1 MVYPVIMA
9 GGIGS
14 RFWPASTPELPKQ
27 FLPLIDEKKSM
38 MQMTVDRFASGFK
51 KENIW
56 IVSHEKYK
64 KLLKKHAKGVLSK
77 HLLLEPMM
85 RNTAPCIGWGAK
97 TLLARDPNAIMIIA
111 TADHWIAPTSAFIR
125 DVKKAVSFVKK
136 NPTALVTFGI
146 KPDYPE
152 TGYGYIEH
160 GKTAGKAFYQVK
172 QFIEKPNINAAKRM
186 VRKKRYLWNSGM
198 FVWRADTILK
208 EIERHLPEHYK
219 QIQLLTRSNLKRNYR
234 KFAPIS
240 IDYGVMEKSKNV
252 YVVRASF
259 EWSDVGSWESVGRF
273 KKNISKNWTSLDSKN
288 CFVDGNGRRIA
299 TIGVQDLIIID
310 KPDGLL
316 ICHKDHAQRV
326 RELSKK

>member
-1 MVYPVIMA
+1 
-9 GGIGS
+9 
-14 RFWPASTPELPKQ
+14 
-27 FLPLIDEKKSM
+27 
-38 MQMTVDRFASGFK
+38 MTVDRFATGFK
-51 KENIW
+51 KDNIW
-56 IVSHEKYK
+56 ILSHEKYRT
-64 KLLKKHAKGVLSK
+64 LLRKHAKGVPSK

-111 TADHWIAPTSAFIR
+111 TADHWIAPASVFIR
-125 DVKKAVSFVKK
+125 DVKKAISFVKRQ
-136 NPTALVTFGI
+136 PSALVTFGI

-160 GKTAGKAFYQVK
+160 GKTVGNALYKVK
-172 QFIEKPNINAAKRM
+172 QFIEKPNLKNAKRM
-186 VRKKRYLWNSGM
+186 VQKKRYLWNSGM
-198 FVWRADTILK
+198 FVWRADTILA
-208 EIERHLPEHYK
+208 EIERHLPEHYE
-219 QIQLLTRSNLKRNYR
+219 QLMGLTRSNLKRQYR

-252 YVVRASF
+252 YVLRSSF

-273 KKNISKNWTSLDSKN
+273 RKQSFKHWTSLDSKN
-288 CFVDGNGRRIA
+288 CFVDGNDRRIA

-326 RELSKK
+326 KELSEK